1 VADSINNGVSAMA
14 EKQDVLVA
22 TLERDRPIKCSDG
35 TLIELMGEEKSVPI
49 KITRPR
55 LAISSRRDREQEE
68 GA

>member
-1 VADSINNGVSAMA
+1 MR

-68 GA
+68 G